1 MVSFLE
7 MRTKEEGHAWW
18 KEAELMNLKCPWA
31 PLGRGPLAC
40 DRGMRRQP
48 HVWEASPGGGCSLP
62 GRVSGGRRGENLG
75 WVT

>member
-18 KEAELMNLKCPWA
+18 KEAELMNLRCPRA

-40 DRGMRRQP
+40 DSRAGDEKAASRVGGEPRG
-48 HVWEASPGGGCSLP
+48 
-62 GRVSGGRRGENLG
+62 
-75 WVT
+75 